1 VHDELPATPPA
12 PVAPPAPAAPAIPAQ
27 RAPQWPEIV
36 APVYPPPPPPF
47 DPALLTALAAERSK
61 SKRALFVAGAVFLV
75 LALMGTVGVVVIAA
89 HRSVAPAAAVAPTAE
104 ATPVTPFDTASAA
117 LDAQATALLKGDEK
131 GWLAAVDPAQPKLQQ
146 RYHTMYSSLRA
157 LGVSQFEYHA
167 FIRDS
172 KEKSATTVAVGVDIS
187 YCFSMD
193 SCPEYSS
200 SGWTGPPQIAQSVT
214 LKPVGGHYV
223 ITSVGKAAE
232 PNHLQPTP
240 WESGDLVFAQG
251 KRVTVAAP
259 RNEAGHL
266 AAVVAAADKAAL
278 VNDRFAGY
286 VGNPQKRYRVYLA
299 DDKTWLSW
307 YGGQSENKWVVGYAI
322 PLNEAESDVVLR
334 ASQLLGDRKVL
345 ETTVQHELGHVVT
358 IGGVHG
364 GGNDRDLWL
373 IEGIAEYIGWSPYPA
388 TSSWRRDSVRA
399 AVHGKHPPTTIA
411 AKPLADNASD
421 QAGDAFYGLGHFAAD
436 CMAQKF
442 GQRKLFDFVK
452 LTLRDGYGYEQASQ
466 EAYGK
471 PFSTV
476 DKACVS
482 WIRAQA

>member
-1 VHDELPATPPA
+1 VAVPVYLPA
-12 PVAPPAPAAPAIPAQ
+12 
-27 RAPQWPEIV
+27 PQ
-36 APVYPPPPPPF
+36 PF

-61 SKRALFVAGAVFLV
+61 SKRALFIAGALFLV
-75 LALMGTVGVVVIAA
+75 LALVGTLGVVIVAMR
-89 HRSVAPAAAVAPTAE
+89 RSAVTTAAPAAAAPIAE
-104 ATPVTPFDTASAA
+104 ATPATPFDTASAA

-131 GWLAAVDPAQPKLQQ
+131 GWLAAVDPAQPKLQA
-146 RYHTMYSSLRA
+146 RYRTLYNSLRG
-157 LGVSQFEYHA
+157 LGVSQFEYHP
-167 FIRDS
+167 FFRDS
-172 KEKSATTVAVGVDIS
+172 KEKAATTVSVGVEIS

-193 SCPEYSS
+193 SCPNYVD
-200 SGWTGPPQIAQSVT
+200 SGWTGPPQIAQSLT

-223 ITSVGKAAE
+223 ITYAGKAAE

-240 WESGDLVFAQG
+240 WESGELVFAQG

-259 RNEAGHL
+259 RSEASHL
-266 AAVVAAADKAAL
+266 AAVVAVADKAAL

-286 VGNPQKRYRVYLA
+286 VDNPQKRYRVYLA
-299 DDKTWLSW
+299 DDKTWRSW
-307 YGGQSENKWVVGYAI
+307 YGGQNEKWVVGYAM

-334 ASQLLGDRKVL
+334 TSQLLGDPRLL

-358 IGGVHG
+358 LGGVHG
-364 GGNDRDLWL
+364 GDNDRDLWL

-388 TSSWRRDSVRA
+388 TASWRRASVSA
-399 AVHGKHPPTTIA
+399 VVHGAHPPTTIA

-452 LTLRDGYGYEQASQ
+452 LTLREGYGYEQASQ

-482 WIRAQA
+482 WIRAEA